1 MDFRQELW
9 MYQIKYQI
17 STLKPIMSAD
27 AINAIKYLSKEYG
40 FDANEKMRLMI
51 EDGTIKA
58 PKEKK
63 EKKPKEKKEKK
74 EKKPKEKKK
83 STSKRGISGYNL
95 HNKIERPSVKDEL
108 EKLAKESGEKFKST
122 AIMSALA
129 ARWKALSD
137 DDKTVWNDKAKLEN
151 ESSSEDDEEVKEEV
165 NEEEVK
171 EEVKEEEEEE
181 EEEQIDEDEY

>member
-1 MDFRQELW
+1 M
-9 MYQIKYQI
+9 
-17 STLKPIMSAD
+17 STD

-58 PKEKK
+58 
-63 EKKPKEKKEKK
+63 
-74 EKKPKEKKK
+74 PKEKKK

>member
-1 MDFRQELW
+1 MDFHQPLKNHQIN
-9 MYQIKYQI
+9 YQIL
-17 STLKPIMSAD
+17 TLKPTMSTD
-27 AINAIKYLSKEYG
+27 AINAINYLSKEYG

-63 EKKPKEKKEKK
+63 EKQPKEKK
-74 EKKPKEKKK
+74 EKKPKEKKEKKDK

-108 EKLAKESGEKFKST
+108 EKLAEESGEKFKPT
-122 AIMSALA
+122 AIMIALA
-129 ARWKALSD
+129 ARWKALSE

-151 ESSSEDDEEVKEEV
+151 E
-165 NEEEVK
+165 
-171 EEVKEEEEEE
+171 
-181 EEEQIDEDEY
+181 